1 MTDAAKTIN
10 DTSSLFND
18 KSELY
23 ASSRPQYPKE
33 LFHFLASLSAEH
45 HQAWDCATGNGQA
58 ALGLAQHFAKVQASD
73 ISQNQLGVAFKKD
86 NIYYSQQSAEQT
98 NFSDNQFDLVNVAQ
112 ALHWFDLE
120 KFWPEVQRVTKAKAI
135 FVAYTYA
142 WSTVNPQI
150 DTLILQSINSVI
162 EPYWA
167 KNNQHCV
174 EGYQN
179 INFPFQRIKAPAFTL
194 KNHWNLEELF
204 NFLHSW
210 STTRRCMQE
219 CGDEFFNSAKLKVA
233 KVWGDP
239 EQKKLICT
247 PLTVIAGRL

>member
-1 MTDAAKTIN
+1 M
-10 DTSSLFND
+10 
-18 KSELY
+18 
-23 ASSRPQYPKE
+23 
-33 LFHFLASLSAEH
+33 
-45 HQAWDCATGNGQA
+45 
-58 ALGLAQHFAKVQASD
+58 
-73 ISQNQLGVAFKKD
+73 
-86 NIYYSQQSAEQT
+86 
-98 NFSDNQFDLVNVAQ
+98 
-112 ALHWFDLE
+112 
-120 KFWPEVQRVTKAKAI
+120 QRVTKAKAI

-150 DTLILQSINSVI
+150 DRLILQSINSVI

-179 INFPFQRIKAPAFTL
+179 INFPFQRIKTPAFTL

-239 EQKKLICT
+239 QQKKLIST
-247 PLTVIAGRL
+247 PLTVIAGKL